1 MNDMINTLE
10 NLKDELNKELLS
22 TAQSVCRI
30 GYLLKL
36 ARDTRILDG
45 TYKDVY
51 EFASSE
57 FGLDKSQVSRFMNI
71 NDRWSIGGNSEELL
85 PEYSQYGSSKLSIML
100 TLPDEINEELSPEMT
115 KADIQAVK
123 DEYDEEQKITPIE
136 HMAEDTSEVPDD
148 FIQAVVK
155 ELNDEHSEP
164 AELINEVYTGP
175 EINYKDDVM
184 ESYMPVGDKTY
195 IINIPGQ
202 GHHMIKCTEDQLMI
216 TRMSDGNKTPL
227 SWEDFTAAVVDDVKN
242 REFKEEKP
250 KEKTKPKKVEKS
262 KKPEK
267 TPSETKTAPTAC
279 QPAEPVDVWEEE
291 PKEAAGETKVKKE
304 AEDPWVEESTETS
317 AEEATTEAAG
327 DEANE
332 AAGDQDI
339 NPPEIPNE
347 AAGEITALRKQVA
360 DKLDQVKDE
369 VINGES
375 WEIIRDHVRDISKFI
390 TVSAF

>member
-1 MNDMINTLE
+1 MNEMINTLE

-36 ARDTRILDG
+36 ARDTRILEG

-51 EFASSE
+51 DFASSE

-71 NDRWSIGGNSEELL
+71 NDRWSKGGNSEELL

-155 ELNDEHSEP
+155 ELNDEHPEP
-164 AELINEVYTGP
+164 AELIHEFIAGLKKEFGDGGATIYAND
-175 EINYKDDVM
+175 IK
-184 ESYMPVGDKTY
+184 ESYMPDGDKTY
-195 IINIPGQ
+195 IVNIPGQ
-202 GHHMIKCTEDQLMI
+202 GRHMIKCTEDQLMI
-216 TRMSDGNKTPL
+216 TRMSDSNKTPL
-227 SWEDFTAAVVDDVKN
+227 SWDDFTAAVVGDVKN

-267 TPSETKTAPTAC
+267 TPTKTAPTAC

-291 PKEAAGETKVKKE
+291 
-304 AEDPWVEESTETS
+304 TE
-317 AEEATTEAAG
+317 EAAG

-339 NPPEIPNE
+339 NPPEAPTE
-347 AAGEITALRKQVA
+347 AAGEITALRKQVS
-360 DKLDQVKDE
+360 DKLDQVKNE

>member
-1 MNDMINTLE
+1 MNKMINTLE
-10 NLKDELNKELLS
+10 NLKNELNKELFS

-36 ARDTRILDG
+36 ARDTRILEG

-155 ELNDEHSEP
+155 ELNDEHPEP
-164 AELINEVYTGP
+164 AELFHEFAE
-175 EINYKDDVM
+175 EIGRELTAKDGSLYAEDIK
-184 ESYMPVGDKTY
+184 EYYIPDGDKTY
-195 IINIPGQ
+195 IVNIPGQ
-202 GHHMIKCTEDQLMI
+202 GRHMIKCTEDQLMI
-216 TRMSDGNKTPL
+216 TSMSDMEKSPL
-227 SWEDFTAAVVDDVKN
+227 SWEEFTAAVIEDIKTRD
-242 REFKEEKP
+242 FKDKKT

-267 TPSETKTAPTAC
+267 TPTEAKSAPTAC

-291 PKEAAGETKVKKE
+291 TN
-304 AEDPWVEESTETS
+304 
-317 AEEATTEAAG
+317 EAAG
-327 DEANE
+327 DEATE
-332 AAGDQDI
+332 AAGDPDI
-339 NPPEIPNE
+339 NPPETPTE
-347 AAGEITALRKQVA
+347 AAGEITALRQQVA
-360 DKLDQVKDE
+360 NLLGQVKNE

>member
-1 MNDMINTLE
+1 MNEMINTLE
-10 NLKDELNKELLS
+10 NLKEELNKELLS

-36 ARDTRILDG
+36 ARDTRILEG

-148 FIQAVVK
+148 FIKAVVK
-155 ELNDEHSEP
+155 ELNDEHPEP
-164 AELINEVYTGP
+164 AELVNEVYTGP

-184 ESYMPVGDKTY
+184 ESYMPDGDKTY

-202 GHHMIKCTEDQLMI
+202 GRHMIKCTEDQLMI
-216 TRMSDGNKTPL
+216 TRMSDKNKTPL
-227 SWEDFTAAVVDDVKN
+227 SWEGFTAAVIEDVKN

-267 TPSETKTAPTAC
+267 TPTKIAPTAC
-279 QPAEPVDVWEEE
+279 QPAEPVEIWEEE
-291 PKEAAGETKVKKE
+291 NKEAAGE
-304 AEDPWVEESTETS
+304 
-317 AEEATTEAAG
+317 
-327 DEANE
+327 EANE

-339 NPPEIPNE
+339 NPPETPTESAGDKATE
-347 AAGEITALRKQVA
+347 AAGEEIRQLERIASDLRALA
-360 DKLDQVKDE
+360 DQFNAGTGGNLYSNPIEELEGMIDE
-369 VINGES
+369 INSLPGQLIPIVEDA
-375 WEIIRDHVRDISKFI
+375 IKRIRR
-390 TVSAF
+390 

>member
-1 MNDMINTLE
+1 MNEMINTLE

-136 HMAEDTSEVPDD
+136 HMAEDTSEVPRD

-155 ELNDEHSEP
+155 ELNDEHPEP
-164 AELINEVYTGP
+164 AELINEALDLAKSMD
-175 EINYKDDVM
+175 IADDWTY
-184 ESYMPVGDKTY
+184 ENDAKEAFMPDGDKTY

-202 GHHMIKCTEDQLMI
+202 GRHMIKCTEDQLMI
-216 TRMSDGNKTPL
+216 TRMSDSNKTPL
-227 SWEDFTAAVVDDVKN
+227 SWEVFTAAVVEDVKN

-267 TPSETKTAPTAC
+267 TPSEPKSAPTAC
-279 QPAEPVDVWEEE
+279 QPAEPVDVWKEE
-291 PKEAAGETKVKKE
+291 TN
-304 AEDPWVEESTETS
+304 
-317 AEEATTEAAG
+317 EAAG

-339 NPPEIPNE
+339 NPPEASTE
-347 AAGEITALRKQVA
+347 AAGEITALRQQVVN
-360 DKLDQVKDE
+360 LLGQVKNE

-375 WEIIRDHVRDISKFI
+375 WETIRDHVRDISKFI
-390 TVSAF
+390 TLSAF

>member
-1 MNDMINTLE
+1 MNEMINTLE

-36 ARDTRILDG
+36 ARDTRILEG

-136 HMAEDTSEVPDD
+136 HMAEDTSEVPDE

-155 ELNDEHSEP
+155 ELNDEHPEP
-164 AELINEVYTGP
+164 AELIKESVDLGKSMNLP
-175 EINYKDDVM
+175 EGYSFKNDAK
-184 ESYMPVGDKTY
+184 ESYMPDGDKTY
-195 IINIPGQ
+195 IINIPGS
-202 GHHMIKCTEDQLMI
+202 GRHMIKCTEDQLMI
-216 TRMSDGNKTPL
+216 TRMSDSNKTPL
-227 SWEDFTAAVVDDVKN
+227 SWEGFTAAVVEDVKN

-267 TPSETKTAPTAC
+267 TPNKSAPTAC

-291 PKEAAGETKVKKE
+291 TN
-304 AEDPWVEESTETS
+304 
-317 AEEATTEAAG
+317 EAAG
-327 DEANE
+327 DKAPEAAGDKANE
-332 AAGDQDI
+332 AAGEQDI
-339 NPPEIPNE
+339 NPPEAPTE

-360 DKLDQVKDE
+360 DKLEQVKNE

>member
-1 MNDMINTLE
+1 MNEMINTLE

-36 ARDTRILDG
+36 ARDTRILEG

-155 ELNDEHSEP
+155 ELNDEHPEP

-175 EINYKDDVM
+175 EINYKNDVM
-184 ESYMPVGDKTY
+184 ESYMSDGDKTY

-202 GHHMIKCTEDQLMI
+202 GRHMIKCTEDQLMI
-216 TRMSDGNKTPL
+216 TRMSDKNKTPL
-227 SWEDFTAAVVDDVKN
+227 SWEGFTAAVVEDVKN

-267 TPSETKTAPTAC
+267 TPTKTAPTAC

-291 PKEAAGETKVKKE
+291 SKEAAGE
-304 AEDPWVEESTETS
+304 EETN
-317 AEEATTEAAG
+317 EAAG

-339 NPPEIPNE
+339 NPPETPTE

-360 DKLDQVKDE
+360 DKLEQVKNE

-375 WEIIRDHVRDISKFI
+375 WENIRDHVRDISKFI
-390 TVSAF
+390 TLSAF